1 MRLFISQGVFFLVDE
16 GDALVHQEP
25 CGSAKE
31 LAFATVMIM
40 TKLLAQKCQQLV
52 IEGVCIWPVTQRSSL
67 EEILLPL
74 FED

>member
-1 MRLFISQGVFFLVDE
+1 MRLFISQGVFFLVNEEDV
-16 GDALVHQEP
+16 LVHQEP
-25 CGSAKE
+25 CGSAKD

-40 TKLLAQKCQQLV
+40 TKLFANKCQQLV

-67 EEILLPL
+67 EEVLLPL